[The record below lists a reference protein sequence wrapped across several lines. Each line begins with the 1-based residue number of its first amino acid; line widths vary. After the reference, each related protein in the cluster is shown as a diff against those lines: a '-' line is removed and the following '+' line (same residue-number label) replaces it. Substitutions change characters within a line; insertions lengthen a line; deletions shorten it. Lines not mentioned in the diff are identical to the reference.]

1 MLLNTTLGSRFK
13 MWILFARLFVDKDLV
28 YGGVDVSHCLICHL
42 TVEQQLG
49 PRLFN
54 NTFFS

>member
-1 MLLNTTLGSRFK
+1 MLLDTTLGSRFK
-13 MWILFARLFVDKDLV
+13 MWIPFARLFVDKDLV

-49 PRLFN
+49 TRLF
-54 NTFFS
+54 